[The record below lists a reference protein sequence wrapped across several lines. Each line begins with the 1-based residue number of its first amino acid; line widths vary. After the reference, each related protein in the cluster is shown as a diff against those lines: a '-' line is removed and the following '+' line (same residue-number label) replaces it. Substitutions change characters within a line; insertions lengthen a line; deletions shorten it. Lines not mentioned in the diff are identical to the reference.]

1 MKTKQLLLTMLALFA
16 SITVSAMD
24 FEVDGIKYST
34 TNGGVTVKGYNSDA
48 TDLVLNGTVTY
59 EGTTYNVVSIYGSA
73 FNNCN
78 NLILVGDLS
87 ACTSIGSGAF
97 RYCKSLTSVGDLS
110 ACTSIGSSTFYY
122 CSSLTSVGNL
132 SACTSIGSS
141 AFDNC
146 SRLTSVGD
154 LSACTSIGNMAFRSC
169 IRLTS
174 VGDLSACT
182 SIGDEAFSGCSKLT
196 SVDLSACTSIGNSV
210 FSYCDRL
217 TSVGDLSACT
227 SIGNNAFSFCSS
239 LVSIGDLSACTSI
252 GNNAFIG
259 CSSLASIGDL
269 SACTSIGNMAFGS
282 CYCLEKITLSGN
294 EVATLGNINAFSLNI
309 LILVPENLLDTY
321 KTADVWN
328 LIANKIYAI
337 GNEPQRH
344 YDIEVSA
351 KDNTS
356 DIISKIGEDQLG
368 YVTKLKLSGTIN
380 SYDIM
385 VIRNKMVGLVNLDL
399 EDANIVANNY
409 EYYTGCHT
417 TDNVLGAYSFYNLGH
432 LLHIK
437 LPKTI
442 TSIDSYALSGCGIQE
457 IEIPEGVISIG
468 YYAFYQ
474 SNKLATVSFPTTL
487 MTIGSYAFHQCG
499 GLKSLV
505 FPNSLTSIG
514 SHAFDYCLSLTAI
527 DFPAKMISKEMVIS
541 DDAFKSCNNLTS
553 ITLPENLKTIGRNAF
568 DGCTALHEVRIPSMV
583 NSIGDNVFN
592 KCSNL
597 MDVWTYTLVPQ
608 TIAQNTFSN
617 YTSATLHIQKTS
629 HDPYYFNTQWSQF
642 LNLTEFEGT
651 YSQWLINNQT
661 DYVIDDHTGVIDT
674 EDGASGEIE
683 PGSGLILNNTLATQK
698 MGSLQIEGT
707 ETKAGSVI
715 ANDNNIETDE
725 MHFMID
731 VNKSKWYFFSF
742 PFRVRLSD
750 IECEGSWI
758 FRYYDGATR
767 AENGSGGWKNLPTGT
782 EYLEPGQGYIFQC
795 NKTGKLDIKVVK
807 ENLDMSGDDQ
817 RNNLATYTA
826 ENVQDASWNFMGNP
840 FTSYFDIDATGY
852 EAPITIWN
860 GSSYEA
866 VRPGDDSYH
875 LRPFQAFFV
884 QKPENVED
892 IVFPGE
898 ERETYNQSLKA
909 AENNAKRRAKRGVN
923 PERQLVNLT
932 ISDGTTTDKTRVVF
946 NNKKSMNYEMDCDAS
961 KFMTAGVPQL
971 YTLDNKQVQYAINER
986 PSGGVVLGYS
996 AHAAGTYFIEATRM
1010 DKPMLLKDQKLGIT
1024 FDLTNG
1030 VYEFETAAGTF
1041 NDRFTLVENN
1051 TTTGVADI
1059 LTKTGVS
1066 VMPTD
1071 GGLAINGAEGK
1082 PVSIYGTDG
1091 KLISERN
1098 GNGQVNLQRGTYVV
1112 NVDGIKAKVMVK

>member
-1 MKTKQLLLTMLALFA
+1 MKTKQLLLTLLALFA

-24 FEVDGIKYST
+24 FEVDGVRYST
-34 TNGGVTVKGYNSDA
+34 TEGGVMVTGYNSNA

-59 EGTTYNVVSIYGSA
+59 EGTTYDVVSIGNYA
-73 FNNCN
+73 FN
-78 NLILVGDLS
+78 G
-87 ACTSIGSGAF
+87 
-97 RYCKSLTSVGDLS
+97 
-110 ACTSIGSSTFYY
+110 
-122 CSSLTSVGNL
+122 CSSLT
-132 SACTSIGSS
+132 
-141 AFDNC
+141 
-146 SRLTSVGD
+146 
-154 LSACTSIGNMAFRSC
+154 
-169 IRLTS
+169 
-174 VGDLSACT
+174 
-182 SIGDEAFSGCSKLT
+182 
-196 SVDLSACTSIGNSV
+196 
-210 FSYCDRL
+210 
-217 TSVGDLSACT
+217 
-227 SIGNNAFSFCSS
+227 
-239 LVSIGDLSACTSI
+239 SIGDLSACTSI
-252 GNNAFIG
+252 GNYAFRD
-259 CSSLASIGDL
+259 CSSLTSIGDL
-269 SACTSIGNMAFGS
+269 SACTSIGSYAFQNCS
-282 CYCLEKITLSGN
+282 QLEIVNLPAS
-294 EVATLGNINAFSLNI
+294 ELCI
-309 LILVPENLLDTY
+309 LENSNLLPVTIAFAVPAELLAAY
-321 KTADVWN
+321 KTADNWKN
-328 LIANKIYAI
+328 IPNQIIIYGA
-337 GNEPQRH
+337 QTD
-344 YDIEVSA
+344 YDISVEAQDNSSA
-351 KDNTS
+351 IYS
-356 DIISKIGEDQLG
+356 QIGEELLDNVL
-368 YVTKLKLSGTIN
+368 TLKLSGTIN
-380 SYDIM
+380 GYDIM
-385 VIRNKMVGLVNLDL
+385 VLRNKMHNLHHLDL
-399 EDANIVANNY
+399 SDARIVANDY
-409 EYYTGCHT
+409 QYYSGCHT
-417 TDNVLGAYSFYNLGH
+417 EDNIFPSHCFHNVINLVS
-432 LLHIK
+432 IK
-437 LPKTI
+437 LPTTI
-442 TSIDSYALSGCGIQE
+442 TAISSEAFSNCSGLLSVSLPPTIQAIEFGAFGGCKKL
-457 IEIPEGVISIG
+457 
-468 YYAFYQ
+468 
-474 SNKLATVSFPTTL
+474 SNFTF
-487 MTIGSYAFHQCG
+487 
-499 GLKSLV
+499 
-505 FPNSLTSIG
+505 
-514 SHAFDYCLSLTAI
+514 
-527 DFPAKMISKEMVIS
+527 
-541 DDAFKSCNNLTS
+541 
-553 ITLPENLKTIGRNAF
+553 PENLKTIGRNVF
-568 DGCTALHEVRIPSMV
+568 NNCSNLTEIRIPSMV
-583 NSIGDNVFN
+583 TSIGSLAFGS
-592 KCSNL
+592 CSNL
-597 MDVWTYTLVPQ
+597 KDIWTYTLVPQ
-608 TIAQNTFSN
+608 TIDQNTFSN
-617 YTSATLHIQKTS
+617 YSSATLHIQKTS
-629 HDPYYFNTQWSQF
+629 HDSYYWNTEWSQF
-642 LNLTEFEGT
+642 SQLSEFEGT

-923 PERQLVNLT
+923 PERLLVNLT

-1059 LTKTGVS
+1059 LIKTGVS